1 MMSLNIKIINSGY
14 QNIQVLFDVNMTVKD
29 KGITVIVG
37 PNGSGKSTFIK
48 TIMGLT
54 KIYSGEIIFNNK
66 NIVGLSPHQITKLGI
81 VYLPQVNN
89 IFANLKVKE
98 NLLMSSY
105 IIGKDEANNRIL
117 EALDS
122 FPILKDYTNRKAGIM
137 SGGQRQMLA
146 MAMALVRRP
155 KIMLFDEPTGSLAPK
170 IAFEVLDKI
179 VDLKD
184 NYDITVILVEQNA
197 KRALEIGEKA
207 LLLVSGRVMYE
218 GGSRD
223 LLEHKDLGRIYL
235 GIKT

>member
-1 MMSLNIKIINSGY
+1 MSLNIKIINSGY